1 MLLKL
6 NGERRQFYG
15 TTTDLTPPDS
25 LLTALENRKSA
36 KASRITDVIVN
47 QLGVSDIYSIVH
59 Q

>member
-6 NGERRQFYG
+6 NGERRQFSG

-47 QLGVSDIYSIVH
+47 QLGIFDIYRIVH

>member
-6 NGERRQFYG
+6 NGERRQFSG

-36 KASRITDVIVN
+36 KTSRITDVIVN
-47 QLGVSDIYSIVH
+47 QLGISDIYRIIH